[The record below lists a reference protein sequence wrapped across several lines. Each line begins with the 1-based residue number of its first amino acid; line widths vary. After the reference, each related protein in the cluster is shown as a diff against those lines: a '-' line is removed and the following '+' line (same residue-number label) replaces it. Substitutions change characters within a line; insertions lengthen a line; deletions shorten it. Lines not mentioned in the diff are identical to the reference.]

1 MNMENIVLI
10 LIAILGCITIAGLC
24 YWRMTIQSRI
34 WIERGLASTDII
46 ERRSCLRRAALLFNS
61 DAMLAY
67 ACNNPD
73 GFVKPKLLPF
83 DYYIGFHHIP
93 CIFADHYFAKG
104 LTKWLS
110 EEQKA
115 FMKRI
120 YAFKGLEE
128 DCEDLVEEAI
138 QKLGVATDGVVVIF
152 MPCSNDVRFKEKFQ
166 HLSWKLKE
174 KGYEANHMTYPYLSV
189 RNQMSEVSSQ
199 KDLMTHVRRIVG
211 VDNRKVIV
219 VDDVLNTGA
228 TLKAFVK
235 EMAKYNTKIVGA
247 VFVSKV
253 FNPPKP
259 GLWTWLRIALHKENG
274 ANKLKRP

>member
-1 MNMENIVLI
+1 MLLAHDHPITHLDGTW
-10 LIAILGCITIAGLC
+10 LGFNGHK
-24 YWRMTIQSRI
+24 
-34 WIERGLASTDII
+34 I

-152 MPCSNDVRFKEKFQ
+152 MPCSNDVRFKKKFQ

-189 RNQMSEVSSQ
+189 RNQMREVSSQ
-199 KDLMTHVRRIVG
+199 KDLMTHVRKIVG

-259 GLWTWLRIALHKENG
+259 GFWTWLRIALHKENG